1 MLGNILKKDLKK
13 RKGVNL
19 ILFLFI
25 TIATVFLASSV
36 NNILVVTP
44 AVDYYMD
51 YANVPDVYFNIVG
64 TEEEKEVDHW
74 LLSEEADINTYGKSV
89 MLTMGDKDVS
99 REVNGKSKKFK
110 TNGSDIYLGA
120 VTEKYCKVFDQD
132 GKPFG
137 LARGQIALTKAAME
151 KNNLQIGD
159 TLTLRAGE
167 VEKKF
172 TVQEAIKDAAFGND
186 MVGMIR
192 LIVNQADLDELSES
206 DEAVSFIRY
215 DVETDDADG
224 FVERLN
230 QHGFDAMTNAV
241 TKDTYNMIYS
251 FDMLMAALLILIGIC
266 LILIALLVLRFTL
279 VFTLEEDYREIG
291 IMKATGFR
299 DFQIKK
305 IYLAKYLVLVTS
317 GSLLGLLISVPVSK
331 VMINSVSIN
340 MIMEDSEANLWVNFI
355 CTALVI
361 VLVMAFC
368 YFCTRKLNKVSAI
381 TAIRGGQTGQRYK
394 RRAGLRLHNHRKMGV
409 PVFLGIND
417 MVSHVKRYLVLM
429 ITFCISF
436 ILITIPLN
444 TLNTMQSEEM
454 ALKFAL
460 NPEAAVYVR
469 KIEAKGEQS
478 YRGEEEVR
486 RGMERV
492 QEELKEEN
500 YDAKLTAMVFYFFRF
515 GQEGEKADTSLM
527 TLQTLG
533 KNNDFLTYD
542 EGSAPKLA
550 NEIAI
555 SKQMSEKYDWKIG
568 DTIETSLHDGKHSFI
583 VTGLYTDY
591 MQVGES
597 ARMNPKFDLSKE
609 MMADYWNIAVHIKTD
624 LSQAELAAELSEKL
638 PAYEWASAQAVV
650 DRNVGG
656 IQKTLQSM
664 KIPMTILLCAVIM
677 LITLLM
683 EKLFIVREKGEIAM
697 LKSVGFNDRSI
708 SFWQVIRMVSVAV
721 CSMIAAVPLSL
732 LSNQFVLK
740 PIFAIMGAEVKIQV
754 VPWQV
759 YGVYPLILLLGI
771 IAATVIAARSVKRIN
786 IQELNNLE

>member
-1 MLGNILKKDLKK
+1 MLGRILKKDLKK

-25 TIATVFLASSV
+25 AIATVFLASSV

-64 TEEEKEVDHW
+64 TEEEEEVDRW
-74 LLSEEADINTYGKSV
+74 LASSKADIETYGKST
-89 MLTMGDKDVS
+89 MMTMGDKDVS
-99 REVNGKSKKFK
+99 CVTNGKSKSFQ
-110 TNGSDIYLGA
+110 TGGSDIYLGS

-132 GKPFG
+132 GKSFT
-137 LARGQIALTKAAME
+137 LKEGQIALSKAALD
-151 KNNLQIGD
+151 KNKLEIGD
-159 TLTLRAGE
+159 TLILRSGDI
-167 VEKKF
+167 EKKCIIKE
-172 TVQEAIKDAAFGND
+172 TIKDAAFGSD

-192 LIVNQADLDELSES
+192 LVVSQEDFDQLSGS
-206 DEAVSFIRY
+206 DEATSFIRY
-215 DVETDDADG
+215 DVETDDAEG
-224 FVERLN
+224 FAERLN
-230 QHGFDAMTNAV
+230 QHSFATMTNAV
-241 TKDTYNMIYS
+241 TRDTYKMIYS
-251 FDMLMAALLILIGIC
+251 FDMLIAALLILIGIC

-305 IYLAKYLVLVTS
+305 IYLAKYLALVTS
-317 GSLLGLLISVPVSK
+317 GSLIGLLVSIPVSK
-331 VMINSVSIN
+331 AMIKSVSIN
-340 MIMEDSEANLWVNFI
+340 LIMEDSKANLWVNLI

-361 VLVMAFC
+361 MLVMAFC
-368 YFCTRKLNKVSAI
+368 YLCTRKLNKVSAI
-381 TAIRGGQTGQRYK
+381 TAIRGGQTGERYG
-394 RRAGLRLHNHRKMGV
+394 RRAGLRLHHHGRMSV

-460 NPEAAVYVR
+460 NPEAAAYVR
-469 KIEAKGEQS
+469 KIEAKGEQR
-478 YRGEEEVR
+478 YEKEGDVQ
-486 RGMERV
+486 RGMTRV
-492 QEELKEEN
+492 EKELKEKG
-500 YDAKLTAMVFYFFRF
+500 YDAELSAVVFYFLKF
-515 GQEGEKADTSLM
+515 GSQGKKSDTNLM
-527 TLQTLG
+527 TLQVVG
-533 KNNDFLTYD
+533 PKDDFLTYD
-542 EGSAPKLA
+542 EGSAPKLS
-550 NEIAI
+550 NEIAV
-555 SKQMSEKYDWKIG
+555 SKKMSEKKDWHVG
-568 DTIETSLHDGKHSFI
+568 DTIETNLHDGKHSFI
-583 VTGLYTDY
+583 ITGLYTDY

-597 ARMNPKFDLSKE
+597 ARMNPSFDLSKE
-609 MMADYWNIAVHIKTD
+609 MLADYWNIAVHTETD
-624 LSQAELAAELSEKL
+624 LSQKELAAELAKEL
-638 PAYEWASAQAVV
+638 PAYEWNSAQDVV

-656 IQKTLQSM
+656 IQKMLESM
-664 KIPMTILLCAVIM
+664 KIPMTALLCAIIM

-697 LKSVGFNDRSI
+697 LKSVGFSDHSI
-708 SFWQVIRMVSVAV
+708 QFWQVVRMVSVTV
-721 CSMIAAVPLSL
+721 CSMIAAIPLSL

-759 YGVYPLILLLGI
+759 YGVYPLVLLLGI
-771 IAATVIAARSVKRIN
+771 IGATVIASRSVKRIN